1 MELWCSGLTCL
12 PVTQEIAGS
21 NPVSSAKNITNNCP
35 ACLDAAG
42 FLVHVICY
50 NEIKRGGV
58 QMGHILVVEDEE
70 PIADILK
77 FQLEKSGY
85 EVSIA
90 TDGEVAVTMIS
101 RTAYDL
107 VLLDLMLPKKDGFEV
122 CRDVRQ
128 FSMIPIIMLTA
139 RDAEVDK
146 VLGLELGADDY
157 VTKPFSTRELLA
169 RVKANLRRQSAVLE
183 DADTS
188 KKELLHFD
196 ELVIDTKLV
205 QVLRGNEEIM
215 VTHREFELLL
225 YLARHPGV
233 VFSREQLLQDVWGYD
248 YLGDERTV
256 DVTVRRLREKL
267 ERDPSNPD
275 YILTRRGA
283 GYYFRRG

>member
-1 MELWCSGLTCL
+1 
-12 PVTQEIAGS
+12 
-21 NPVSSAKNITNNCP
+21 
-35 ACLDAAG
+35 
-42 FLVHVICY
+42 
-50 NEIKRGGV
+50 
-58 QMGHILVVEDEE
+58 MGHILVVEDEE

>member
-1 MELWCSGLTCL
+1 M
-12 PVTQEIAGS
+12 
-21 NPVSSAKNITNNCP
+21 N
-35 ACLDAAG
+35 
-42 FLVHVICY
+42 
-50 NEIKRGGV
+50 
-58 QMGHILVVEDEE
+58 HILVVEDEE

-77 FQLEKSGY
+77 FQLERSGY
-85 EVSIA
+85 QVSVA
-90 TDGEVAVTMIS
+90 DDGEKAVAMIS
-101 RTAYDL
+101 QTVFDL

-128 FSMIPIIMLTA
+128 YSMVPIIMLTA

-169 RVKANLRRQSAVLE
+169 RVKANLRRQSAALE
-183 DADTS
+183 DADLS
-188 KKELLHFD
+188 KKERLQFD
-196 ELVIDTKLV
+196 DLVIDTRLI
-205 QVLRGNEEIM
+205 QVIRSEQEIL

-275 YILTRRGA
+275 FILTRRGA

>member
-21 NPVSSAKNITNNCP
+21 NPVSSAKNIIIKNP
-35 ACLDAAG
+35 ACFNAAG
-42 FLVHVICY
+42 FLHRVICY
-50 NEIKRGGV
+50 NEGTRGGV

-90 TDGEVAVTMIS
+90 VDGEVAVTMIS
-101 RTAYDL
+101 KSSYDL

-128 FSMIPIIMLTA
+128 FSMVPIIMLTA

-183 DADTS
+183 DADTAN
-188 KKELLHFD
+188 KEHLHFD
-196 ELVIDTKLV
+196 DLVIDTKLV
-205 QVLRGNEEIM
+205 QVLRSDEEIM

>member
-1 MELWCSGLTCL
+1 M
-12 PVTQEIAGS
+12 
-21 NPVSSAKNITNNCP
+21 N
-35 ACLDAAG
+35 
-42 FLVHVICY
+42 
-50 NEIKRGGV
+50 R
-58 QMGHILVVEDEE
+58 ILVVEDEE

-85 EVSIA
+85 QVSVA
-90 TDGEVAVTMIS
+90 DDGEKAVAMIS
-101 RTAYDL
+101 QTVFDL

-128 FSMIPIIMLTA
+128 YSMVPIIMLTA

-169 RVKANLRRQSAVLE
+169 RVKANLRRQSAALE
-183 DADTS
+183 DADLS
-188 KKELLHFD
+188 KKERLQFD
-196 ELVIDTKLV
+196 DLVIDTRLI
-205 QVLRGNEEIM
+205 QVIRSDEEIL

-267 ERDPSNPD
+267 EQDPSNPD
-275 YILTRRGA
+275 FILTRRGA

>member
-1 MELWCSGLTCL
+1 M
-12 PVTQEIAGS
+12 
-21 NPVSSAKNITNNCP
+21 N
-35 ACLDAAG
+35 
-42 FLVHVICY
+42 
-50 NEIKRGGV
+50 R
-58 QMGHILVVEDEE
+58 ILVVEDEE

-85 EVSIA
+85 QVSVA
-90 TDGEVAVTMIS
+90 DDGEKAVAMIS
-101 RTAYDL
+101 QTVFDL

-128 FSMIPIIMLTA
+128 YSMVPIIMLTA

-169 RVKANLRRQSAVLE
+169 RVKANLRRQSAALE
-183 DADTS
+183 DADFS
-188 KKELLHFD
+188 KKERLQFD
-196 ELVIDTKLV
+196 DLVIDTRLI
-205 QVLRGNEEIM
+205 QVIRSDQEIL

-275 YILTRRGA
+275 FILTRRGA

>member
-1 MELWCSGLTCL
+1 M
-12 PVTQEIAGS
+12 
-21 NPVSSAKNITNNCP
+21 N
-35 ACLDAAG
+35 
-42 FLVHVICY
+42 
-50 NEIKRGGV
+50 
-58 QMGHILVVEDEE
+58 HILVVEDEE

-85 EVSIA
+85 QVSVA
-90 TDGEVAVTMIS
+90 DDGEKAVAMIS
-101 RTAYDL
+101 QTVFDL

-128 FSMIPIIMLTA
+128 YSMVPIIMLTA

-169 RVKANLRRQSAVLE
+169 RVKANLRRQSAALE
-183 DADTS
+183 DADLS
-188 KKELLHFD
+188 KKERLQFD
-196 ELVIDTKLV
+196 DLVIDTRLI
-205 QVLRGNEEIM
+205 QVIRSDEEIL

-267 ERDPSNPD
+267 ERDPSSPD
-275 YILTRRGA
+275 FILTRRGA

>member
-1 MELWCSGLTCL
+1 M
-12 PVTQEIAGS
+12 
-21 NPVSSAKNITNNCP
+21 N
-35 ACLDAAG
+35 
-42 FLVHVICY
+42 
-50 NEIKRGGV
+50 
-58 QMGHILVVEDEE
+58 HILVVEDEE

-85 EVSIA
+85 QVSVA
-90 TDGEVAVTMIS
+90 DDGEKAVAMIS
-101 RTAYDL
+101 QTVFDL

-128 FSMIPIIMLTA
+128 YSMVPIIMLTA

-169 RVKANLRRQSAVLE
+169 RVKANLRRQSAALE
-183 DADTS
+183 DADLS
-188 KKELLHFD
+188 KKERLQFD
-196 ELVIDTKLV
+196 DLVIDTRLI
-205 QVLRGNEEIM
+205 QVIRSEQEIL

-275 YILTRRGA
+275 FILTRRGA